1 MDRIERKIVNL
12 TLPMIRRCQFSEKLT
27 ENQFSTM
34 AFSPEEAMALMGF
47 DDTSPKDHFSRRQ
60 DEGKN
65 EKTDNE
71 EELENKLTKEQE
83 LENQQPDEYTK
94 EVPLAQ
100 YTKFLTLCRNR
111 QFEEAI
117 TLSKAILLIDPQD
130 KVMRQYIPVLEQHLQ
145 LQEESEEEDDDD
157 DEEEEEGDDDEED
170 DDEDDDEDTNDRNRD
185 RAEGKQDNN
194 ESKIDSTEL
203 KK

>member
-1 MDRIERKIVNL
+1 
-12 TLPMIRRCQFSEKLT
+12 
-27 ENQFSTM
+27 M

-47 DDTSPKDHFSRRQ
+47 DDTSPKADHFSRRQ

-83 LENQQPDEYTK
+83 IENQQPDEYTK

-145 LQEESEEEDDDD
+145 LQEESEEEDEDDEEDDDD

-170 DDEDDDEDTNDRNRD
+170 DDEDDDEDNNGRNRD

>member
-1 MDRIERKIVNL
+1 
-12 TLPMIRRCQFSEKLT
+12 
-27 ENQFSTM
+27 M

-47 DDTSPKDHFSRRQ
+47 DDTSPKADHFSRRQ

-145 LQEESEEEDDDD
+145 LQEESEEED
-157 DEEEEEGDDDEED
+157 EDDEED
-170 DDEDDDEDTNDRNRD
+170 DDEEGDDEEGDDDDEDDNEDDDEDTNDRNRD